1 MAVLLN
7 WVPKKCFFASLEP
20 TCILIDQWDENEEI
34 EFCDEFWL
42 ERILLK
48 WKALWHKKTILPSP
62 LTFEER
68 RFISHRWLLKD
79 WLMTTR
85 RPGSASVALHPQA
98 VTSGAASDQR
108 KRTMRV
114 KTVVPAAVLGE
125 PRNVGSARW
134 EIAMKI

>member
-68 RFISHRWLLKD
+68 RFIS
-79 WLMTTR
+79 TTQSQMVAKR
-85 RPGSASVALHPQA
+85 LAHDDPKTWKCECCTAS
-98 VTSGAASDQR
+98 TGRD
-108 KRTMRV
+108 K
-114 KTVVPAAVLGE
+114 
-125 PRNVGSARW
+125 W
-134 EIAMKI
+134 CCI

>member
-7 WVPKKCFFASLEP
+7 WVPNFFSLLAKNRRAYR
-20 TCILIDQWDENEEI
+20 ILIDQWDENGEI
-34 EFCDEFWL
+34 EFCDELWL

-48 WKALWHKKTILPSP
+48 WKALWRKKTILPSP

-68 RFISHRWLLKD
+68 RFIRLHSHRWLLI
-79 WLMTTR
+79 
-85 RPGSASVALHPQA
+85 HPQA
-98 VTSGAASDQR
+98 VTSGAAFDQR